1 MVRAPLTKGVDED
14 LDDDDEEDYESDDV
28 HHQQQQQRVHP
39 QELQRQPVP
48 SELPTAVALAVAQ
61 TNKYQRRRSSIVVAT
76 RADELS
82 DSLSVMEVGDD
93 KSLRPRFLKERSA
106 THADLSAASMEPLT
120 VPQSKAGAF
129 LLSVMAKARG
139 YNLYDMRRV
148 PFDPH
153 RNTSTNNLSYA
164 NRKKEQGVPLR
175 KGSTSTRR
183 PGVFSGGSSSC
194 SLLGEQMDEHTAE
207 SVTQEQRSMA
217 SLVQELGT
225 HRQQIL
231 KQLDLLHELLQRLT
245 EAENDHHAQT
255 QLCRQLMD
263 ANFIREV
270 VASLREFRFHI
281 GLQVRTYIFIS
292 LLEVVFDQK
301 N

>member
-1 MVRAPLTKGVDED
+1 MVRAPLAKGVDED
-14 LDDDDEEDYESDDV
+14 LDDDDEEDYEPDDDT
-28 HHQQQQQRVHP
+28 HQRQLHVDPQQ
-39 QELQRQPVP
+39 LQRQPVP
-48 SELPTAVALAVAQ
+48 NEQLPSATASAVAQ
-61 TNKYQRRRSSIVVAT
+61 ALKFQRRRSSTVVTT
-76 RADELS
+76 RTDELS
-82 DSLSVMEVGDD
+82 DSLSVMEAGDD

-106 THADLSAASMEPLT
+106 THADLSVASTEPLT

-153 RNTSTNNLSYA
+153 RITTTNNISYA

-175 KGSTSTRR
+175 MGSTSSRR
-183 PGVFSGGSSSC
+183 LGVFVSGSSR
-194 SLLGEQMDEHTAE
+194 SLLGEQVDKNKADVE
-207 SVTQEQRSMA
+207 TQEQQRSMTA
-217 SLVQELGT
+217 LVLELAA

-231 KQLDLLHELLQRLT
+231 KQLDLLNEVLQRLN
-245 EAENDHHAQT
+245 EVENDRHAQA
-255 QLCRQLMD
+255 QLCKQLVD

-270 VASLREFRFHI
+270 VSSLREFRFHI
-281 GLQVRTYIFIS
+281 GLQVITFAS
-292 LLEVVFDQK
+292 WV